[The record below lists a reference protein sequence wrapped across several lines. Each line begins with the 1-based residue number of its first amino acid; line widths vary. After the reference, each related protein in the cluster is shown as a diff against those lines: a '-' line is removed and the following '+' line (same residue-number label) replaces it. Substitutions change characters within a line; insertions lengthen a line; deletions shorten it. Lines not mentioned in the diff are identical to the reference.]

1 MHAVYRI
8 VLLVL
13 LAPAVHAGALAAE
26 DAPKPDTAS
35 VKGKFLVARPTLPDP
50 YFAHTVILMLK
61 HDATGAFGLVVN
73 RPAGIAEVTPDAPA
87 TSDETGKTATEDAP
101 AREPLRFPAS
111 LGGPVGRERI
121 FVIHSEDYAAADTI
135 RIAPHVSV
143 TANVQIL
150 QDIADGKGPK
160 RSLYVAGYSGW
171 GAGQLEAEMARKSW
185 YEAPVDPDLIF
196 SGEDT
201 DAVWEQALTLRLR
214 KI

>member
-1 MHAVYRI
+1 MRTLYRI

-13 LAPAVHAGALAAE
+13 LALAVQAGAPALAA
-26 DAPKPDTAS
+26 DDVPKTDVAS

-73 RPAGIAEVTPDAPA
+73 RPAGIAEVTPDAPGTTGDSA
-87 TSDETGKTATEDAP
+87 ETKDAP
-101 AREPLRFPAS
+101 APEPLRFPAT

-121 FVIHSEDYAAADTI
+121 FVVHSEDYTAKDTI
-135 RIAPHVSV
+135 HIAPQVSV

-150 QDIADGKGPK
+150 KDIADGKGPK
-160 RSLYVAGYSGW
+160 RSLYVVGYAGW

-201 DAVWEQALTLRLR
+201 DAVWEQALKLRLR